1 MRLQRIGERS
11 FYGCS
16 SLQCISIPASVRMI
30 DKQAFAVCAKLA
42 EVILHEGL
50 GEIGE
55 GAFEDCTSLTRLT
68 VPSTVKTIRDGAF
81 RYCI

>member
-16 SLQCISIPASVRMI
+16 SLQYISIPASVRMI
-30 DKQAFAVCAKLA
+30 DKQAFAVCTKLA
-42 EVILHEGL
+42 EVTLHEGL

-55 GAFEDCTSLTRLT
+55 NLESLTRLT

-81 RYCI
+81 RFFF